1 MSRVQQVFFLFF
13 NKKVYIFALDKKYK
27 FMGKIFKLYENN
39 VEKTWYDSSNVFY
52 SECDDIEDSY
62 KQLRVVF
69 KNGRQYQYKDIN
81 VNDYLLFR
89 ENLSQGKALNQFIKP
104 KYEAQR
110 LDDVNIDELKQ
121 LLNEYQYGGV
131 EAHVPTDGVTI
142 VYSKDGIRVLKDG
155 EPYDCIPLEQD
166 LGEIIGKLC
175 CSLDVH
181 FINETI

>member
-1 MSRVQQVFFLFF
+1 
-13 NKKVYIFALDKKYK
+13 
-27 FMGKIFKLYENN
+27 MGKIFRLYENN

-69 KNGRQYQYKDIN
+69 KDGRQYHYKDIN

-89 ENLSQGKALNQFIKP
+89 ENISQGKALNQFIKP
-104 KYEAQR
+104 KYEVQR

-121 LLNEYQYGGV
+121 LLHECRYGSV
-131 EAHVPTDGVTI
+131 ETPVPTDGTTI
-142 VYSKDGIRVLKDG
+142 VYSKDGIHILKNG
-155 EPYDCIPLEQD
+155 EPYDSISLEQD

-175 CSLDVH
+175 CSLDVY